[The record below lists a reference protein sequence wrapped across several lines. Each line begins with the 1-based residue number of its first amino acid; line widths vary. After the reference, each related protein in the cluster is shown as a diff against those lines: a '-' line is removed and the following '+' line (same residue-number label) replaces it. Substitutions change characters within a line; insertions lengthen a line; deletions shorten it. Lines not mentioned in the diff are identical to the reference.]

1 VTPRKALD
9 PRKSPADQAVPDENG
24 IRLMETC
31 KKLTAESAEQ
41 RREKKL
47 VAPIVAG
54 SAHIPRELEL
64 SNDKP

>member
-1 VTPRKALD
+1 
-9 PRKSPADQAVPDENG
+9 
-24 IRLMETC
+24 METC